1 MEEACLNVVL
11 NNPHSVVTNSVLLN
25 SANPLQLLF
34 NSVKHVAPPLRE
46 VTALLP
52 HSLVASSTAEVPQPP
67 ELNAQL
73 PLTSVVNALR
83 LLSSVVLSLAVLN
96 SKVIAAVP
104 PLLLP
109 CDPLLT
115 LLPPPADVTLP
126 QPLPCVT
133 SLNVPEDLAVL
144 RVPTDVMP
152 HPVAVPHLPK
162 CHSIDV
168 EHPLAQ
174 AEVPPHEGLREVF
187 LNHKDLDA
195 ASTSTDG

>member
-1 MEEACLNVVL
+1 MEEACLNVAL
-11 NNPHSVVTNSVLLN
+11 NNPNSVVTNSVLLN
-25 SANPLQLLF
+25 SANPLQLLL

-46 VTALLP
+46 VTALLA
-52 HSLVASSTAEVPQPP
+52 HSSVASPTAEVPQPP

-83 LLSSVVLSLAVLN
+83 LLSSVVLPLAVLN

-104 PLLLP
+104 LLLLA
-109 CDPLLT
+109 CDPLLQ
-115 LLPPPADVTLP
+115 PPTDVTLP
-126 QPLPCVT
+126 QPHPCVT
-133 SLNVPEDLAVL
+133 SLSAPEDLAVL

-152 HPVAVPHLPK
+152 HPVAVPHLPN

-168 EHPLAQ
+168 QHPLVL
-174 AEVPPHEGLREVF
+174 AEVAPHKDLREVL
-187 LNHKDLDA
+187 LNHRDLDV

>member
-52 HSLVASSTAEVPQPP
+52 HSSVASLTAEVPQPP
-67 ELNAQL
+67 DLNAQL

-83 LLSSVVLSLAVLN
+83 LLSSVVLSLAVLH

-152 HPVAVPHLPK
+152 HPVAVPHLPN

-187 LNHKDLDA
+187 LNHKNLDA